1 MTSLVHRPGA
11 SRVLVHAAAGKA
23 NLAVFATVV
32 ALASLSGHFGLI
44 AAGGFLYMLLVLH
57 DVLSPHFWRRVFKM
71 EAEARRQLPDHSQ
84 LADEGLRGVVSSLH
98 EGYAE
103 IARVVRVTPAPIRA
117 HVRTALASLEDLRA
131 QAAQLVRNADEL
143 SRYLRAVPRDPVASD
158 VLRLTQLLDKADPAA
173 RSEFERAITI
183 RTDQLAA
190 LDDMKRERARMFAAL
205 QFVVVAVESF
215 PARIYRLRTLESS
228 AKDELMN
235 DIHAQLARMDSDIAS
250 TQRLLEG
257 GSEAPRG
264 LVVEEEG
271 G

>member
-44 AAGGFLYMLLVLH
+44 AAGGLLYMLLVLH

-103 IARVVRVTPAPIRA
+103 IARVVRMTPPPIKA
-117 HVRTALASLEDLRA
+117 HVRTALASLDDLRA

-143 SRYLRAVPRDPVASD
+143 SRYLRAVPRDPVD
-158 VLRLTQLLDKADPAA
+158 KDIQRLTESLDKADAAA
-173 RSEFERAITI
+173 RSEFERAIAI

-190 LDDMKRERARMFAAL
+190 LDHMKRERDRMFAAL
-205 QFVVVAVESF
+205 QFIVVAVEAF
-215 PARIYRLRTLESS
+215 PARIYRLRSLESS
-228 AKDELMN
+228 AKEELMN
-235 DIHAQLARMDSDIAS
+235 DIHAQLARMDLDICS
-250 TQRLLEG
+250 TQRLLESCG
-257 GSEAPRG
+257 EAPRAA
-264 LVVEEEG
+264 VEEEG